1 MTDKLILVRHGQTF
15 SNVAKRLDTLPPGAA
30 LTPEGHAQAAAFGKV
45 ISGRTA
51 AVVSSIAL
59 RAKETAGY
67 IAEATGVELQV
78 VDGLQ
83 ETYVGEFED
92 RTDDEAH
99 EAFQNVYRRW
109 LDGDVDARLSGGES
123 ARDVFDRYLPVLD
136 SLRDRTADGN
146 VYVVSHGA
154 AIRLVAAKIGAV
166 DAEFAA
172 ANHLGNTETVELVP
186 TADGWDCVRWSTFT
200 PPFHTQPPDT
210 RGVEV
215 LDDPMG

>member
-1 MTDKLILVRHGQTF
+1 MTGKLVLVRHGQTF

-30 LTPEGHAQAAAFGKV
+30 LTPEGHAQAAAFGRNV
-45 ISGRTA
+45 TGPTA
-51 AVVSSIAL
+51 AVVSSVAV
-59 RAKETAGY
+59 RAKETAQY
-67 IAEATGVELQV
+67 IADSAGVELRIAEGV
-78 VDGLQ
+78 Q

-99 EAFQNVYRRW
+99 GAFQEVYRRW
-109 LDGDVDARLSGGES
+109 LDGDVDARLTGGES

-136 SLRDRTADGN
+136 GLRDRTADGT

-166 DAEFAA
+166 DADFAA

-200 PPFHTQPPDT
+200 PPFVHQGAD
-210 RGVEV
+210 VV
-215 LDDPMG
+215 DDPMG

>member
-1 MTDKLILVRHGQTF
+1 
-15 SNVAKRLDTLPPGAA
+15 VAKRLDTLPPGAA
-30 LTPEGHAQAAAFGKV
+30 LTPEGHSQAAAFAGTV
-45 ISGRTA
+45 TGPTA
-51 AVVSSIAL
+51 AVVSSVAL

-67 IAEATGVELQV
+67 LAESAGVELQV
-78 VDGLQ
+78 LEGLQ

-99 EAFQNVYRRW
+99 GAFQDVYRRW
-109 LDGDVDARLSGGES
+109 LDGDVDARLTGGES

-136 SLRDRTADGN
+136 GLRERTEAGT

-166 DAEFAA
+166 GADFAA
-172 ANHLGNTETVELVP
+172 ANHLANTETVELVP

-200 PPFHTQPPDT
+200 PPFDPVPSGAD
-210 RGVEV
+210 V
-215 LDDPMG
+215 DDPMG